1 MPMMTKFSMNQAVLN
16 GRVQVRE
23 HKKKRERSSDVDNKV
38 SRNSFRKRERLQA
51 LHHSKDEMMRRS
63 HTCMLTRAYSD
74 EIRDDGRAFEELR
87 NGQINTGLDRQEAR
101 TQVIARVKWDL

>member
-1 MPMMTKFSMNQAVLN
+1 MPMMTKFSMNQAVLD

-51 LHHSKDEMMRRS
+51 LHHNEDEVMADEAVRARTHV
-63 HTCMLTRAYSD
+63 HTVTKSGMTD
-74 EIRDDGRAFEELR
+74 EPLR
-87 NGQINTGLDRQEAR
+87 NCAMARSTLDWIVRKPEL
-101 TQVIARVKWDL
+101 K